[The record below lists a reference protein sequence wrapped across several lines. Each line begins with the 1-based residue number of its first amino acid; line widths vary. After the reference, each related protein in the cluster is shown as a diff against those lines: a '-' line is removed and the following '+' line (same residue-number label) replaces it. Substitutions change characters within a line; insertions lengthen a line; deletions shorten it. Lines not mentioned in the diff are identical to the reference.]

1 VTGRGRLREA
11 LTAYAMLAPS
21 LAVFGVFFFYALYR
35 LIYLGLHQSNRT
47 GTAER
52 WVGLEQF
59 GDVLGG
65 EQFRSGLWI
74 SIQYAFWTVP
84 AGLIL
89 GVLLAVAAHR
99 QLRGIRFFQTVFS
112 STVATSVAVASVV
125 FFVMLNGVSGY
136 LRPGQTIELPLLLEL
151 AVRLGLAVGL
161 GFTTLHFLRKR
172 SDIDEATSP
181 NSSSGRLLAAAVV
194 IGSSVVFFVLLG
206 PSVGRFGGAISSLAD
221 SISLATPQTA
231 IRGVA
236 LSSVWQNLGLTFII
250 VLAGLQAIPDELL
263 EAATVDGYGPVRRF
277 FKVTLPLLSP
287 TMLFLVVVLT
297 IFALQA
303 FAQIDILTQG
313 GPAGSTETLVFK
325 IFRLGEEPV
334 NVGRGA
340 VMGVGLFVVT
350 LVVALGQFTLLNRRV
365 HYGDR

>member
-1 VTGRGRLREA
+1 VNNRGRLREV

-21 LAVFGVFFFYALYR
+21 MVVFGVFFFYALYR
-35 LIYLGLHQSNRT
+35 LVYLGLHQYNRT

-52 WVGLEQF
+52 WVGFSQF
-59 GDVLGG
+59 TEVLGG
-65 EQFRSGLWI
+65 EEFRNSLWI
-74 SIQYAFWTVP
+74 SIQYVLWTVP
-84 AGLIL
+84 AGLVL

-125 FFVMLNGVSGY
+125 FFVMLNPVVGY
-136 LRPGQTIELPLLLEL
+136 FGKVP
-151 AVRLGLAVGL
+151 
-161 GFTTLHFLRKR
+161 F
-172 SDIDEATSP
+172 ID
-181 NSSSGRLLAAAVV
+181 
-194 IGSSVVFFVLLG
+194 
-206 PSVGRFGGAISSLAD
+206 LAD
-221 SISLATPQTA
+221 PDTA

-287 TMLFLVVVLT
+287 TMLFLIVVLT

-303 FAQIDILTQG
+303 FAQVDILTQG
-313 GPAGSTETLVFK
+313 GPASATETLVFK
-325 IFRLGEEPV
+325 IFRYGQEPV
-334 NVGRGA
+334 NVSTGA
-340 VMGVGLFVVT
+340 VMGIGLFLVT